1 MNLNSLHSVHF
12 LGIGGIGMSALA
24 RWFNHI
30 GVKVSGYDR
39 TPSPLTAALESEG
52 MEISYVDQVATVPTR
67 ILDSSSDCLIIWTP
81 AMPKDSVQLNYFR
94 KHAYNL
100 KKRAEVLGLITSGM
114 PSIAVAG
121 THGKTTT
128 SSMIAHLLKSGGKNI
143 AAFLG
148 GVTQNYN
155 SNLILHDEEGME
167 ARVVVEADE
176 FDRSFLHLHP
186 NVAVLTSA
194 DPDHLDIY
202 GDDAHMMEGFR
213 AFVALLPENGC
224 LYIQHKAFE
233 KLGLA
238 ESNPWKVKQY
248 GVDKGDIRAE
258 NVQALPGIFRFDF
271 LGDGHKIIGLSL
283 RMPGFHNVENA
294 LAAIAIALDEGLSE
308 EQIREGLSSYRGV
321 KRRFEIWVQE
331 EDRVFIDDYAHHPEE
346 IRAFLTSVKAMY
358 PDKKLTAVF
367 QPHLFTRT
375 RDFAEGFS
383 ESLSLADEVVL
394 LDIYPARE
402 LPIEGVSASMLLD
415 GIRSPQ
421 KSLQTKEGLLDYLG
435 STEIEVLVTIGAG
448 DIDRL
453 VEPLA
458 NWMKTHEN
466 QV

>member
-1 MNLNSLHSVHF
+1 
-12 LGIGGIGMSALA
+12 MSALA

-39 TPSPLTAALESEG
+39 TPSPLTASLESEG
-52 MEISYVDQVATVPTR
+52 MKISYEDTMASIPSQVLNNHTNT
-67 ILDSSSDCLIIWTP
+67 LIVWTP

-94 KHAYNL
+94 DQGFEL
-100 KKRAEVLGLITSGM
+100 MKRAAVLGMITADM
-114 PSIAVAG
+114 PTIAVAG

-148 GVTQNYN
+148 GITQNYQ
-155 SNLILHDEEGME
+155 SNLILNDEDNQEVT
-167 ARVVVEADE
+167 VVVEADE

-186 NVAVLTSA
+186 NVAVVTSA

-202 GDDAHMMEGFR
+202 GDDTHMMEGFR
-213 AFVALLPENGC
+213 AFVDLISEKGK
-224 LYIQHKAFE
+224 LYIQTKAFK

-238 ESNPWKVKQY
+238 TMEKNLMVRQY
-248 GVDKGDIRAE
+248 GIGEGEITAV
-258 NVQALPGIFRFDF
+258 NVQALPAAFRFDYQSGSH
-271 LGDGHKIIGLSL
+271 LIKNLEL

-294 LAAIAIALDEGLSE
+294 LPAISIALDLGMDEEEIRKGL
-308 EQIREGLSSYRGV
+308 LTYKGV

-331 EDRVFIDDYAHHPEE
+331 KDRVYIDDYAHHPEE

-358 PDKKLTAVF
+358 PQRKLTAVF

-402 LPIEGVSASMLLD
+402 LPIEGVTASMLLED
-415 GIRSPQ
+415 ITAPQ
-421 KSLQTKEGLLDYLG
+421 KSLQTKEGLLDYLKE
-435 STEIEVLVTIGAG
+435 TKIDVLVTIGAG

-453 VEPLA
+453 VSPIA
-458 NWMKTHEN
+458 NWLKHEESK
-466 QV
+466 V